1 MENDFADELAQNLYG
16 KSAEAK
22 LIFNKDYCD
31 TNNIRAEWFK
41 FDDTLANLLCA
52 LVSESK
58 NEKGELVL
66 TDNYLLAYT
75 TYAIIQYFLF
85 GSISVELECLLNK
98 PTMKLSKLAVSHAIK
113 QIEIARSRV
122 AENRHN
128 ASKGGK
134 ASRKEKS

>member
-1 MENDFADELAQNLYG
+1 MENDFAIELEQNLCEQSEEE
-16 KSAEAK
+16 KP
-22 LIFNKDYCD
+22 IFNKEYCD

-52 LVSESK
+52 LVGESK
-58 NEKGELVL
+58 NEKGEFVL
-66 TDNYLLAYT
+66 SDNYLLSYT
-75 TYAIIQYFLF
+75 IYAIIQYFIC
-85 GSISVELECLLNK
+85 GSIPAELESLLNK

-128 ASKGGK
+128 ARKGGK
-134 ASRKEKS
+134 ASRREKQ